1 MTRLKPLALALSV
14 SLALAACQKADE
26 PAATAAAPEA
36 PKLQIDLAQ
45 VQQQPIS
52 LNAGD
57 LDTSI
62 QACQDFNGFVNS
74 KWLAANPV
82 PADRTTWGA
91 FPALGERSLQVQHEI
106 AKAAAAGSWPGGS
119 MEQKVGDF
127 FAAGMDEAAIEAA
140 GIKPI
145 QPFLDEIAALKAP
158 ADLPAYLRK
167 TAAEGRMS
175 LISGSGS
182 VKML

>member
-1 MTRLKPLALALSV
+1 MTRLEPLTLALCV

-26 PAATAAAPEA
+26 PAAVAAPEA
-36 PKLQIDLAQ
+36 PKLAIDLAQ

-52 LNAGD
+52 LDAQD
-57 LDTSI
+57 LDTTI

-82 PADRTTWGA
+82 PGDRTTWGA

-106 AKAAAAGSWPGGS
+106 AKAAAAGDWPAGS

-127 FAAGMDEAAIEAA
+127 FAAGMDECSHWCCWL
-140 GIKPI
+140 
-145 QPFLDEIAALKAP
+145 FV
-158 ADLPAYLRK
+158 
-167 TAAEGRMS
+167 T
-175 LISGSGS
+175 
-182 VKML
+182 